1 MFILKIQFDLEK
13 IIISPHSKTNSIDL
27 FEIDYYSNEWNK
39 NDLFDTDEI
48 DYLDDYFS
56 DDSYWGI
63 FDKKVEKAMIKK
75 YGYFDLDERL
85 IETVLYYLDKH
96 DDTVVDR
103 INNYLDT

>member
-1 MFILKIQFDLEK
+1 
-13 IIISPHSKTNSIDL
+13 
-27 FEIDYYSNEWNK
+27 
-39 NDLFDTDEI
+39 
-48 DYLDDYFS
+48 
-56 DDSYWGI
+56 
-63 FDKKVEKAMIKK
+63 MIKK